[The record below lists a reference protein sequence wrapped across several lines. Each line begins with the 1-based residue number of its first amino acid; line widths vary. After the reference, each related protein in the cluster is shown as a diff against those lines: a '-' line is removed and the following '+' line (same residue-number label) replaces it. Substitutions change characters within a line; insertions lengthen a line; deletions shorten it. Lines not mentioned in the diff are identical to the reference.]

1 MTALAWAP
9 FVAAMALGAAPF
21 APVHAPVVPRV
32 PPAPVAAPVVPRT
45 PPGMA
50 GCVQGLLPRADLIR
64 SAGETVR
71 YWVQVNGISVGTV
84 DFQVYKNGQFEHTPV
99 TEYRSQ
105 FKLDALVASFI
116 PVEGRAAALVPFGGR
131 TAERAMMQFTSTEVH
146 FEENLT
152 FDADGRNLAVKRKRN
167 EAANEEKR
175 QFATPVTDFVTA
187 FYWARSIDQDA
198 KGCVL
203 IYGNQRVYTLWVQP
217 DGQEQVPTPVGPRLA
232 DRYRLRY
239 ATEKSK
245 QPIDAIFWLATD
257 ATRLPYRGEI
267 FGPNHVEATVHLF
280 EPGRAEP
287 ATK

>member
-1 MTALAWAP
+1 MTAVGYATL
-9 FVAAMALGAAPF
+9 VAAIALSAVPAPYV
-21 APVHAPVVPRV
+21 PTPVVLRT
-32 PPAPVAAPVVPRT
+32 PPAPDAAAAVPRT

-50 GCVQGLLPRADLIR
+50 GCAHAMLPRADLIR
-64 SAGETVR
+64 TVGETVR

-84 DFQVYKNGQFEHTPV
+84 DFQVYKNGQFERAQV

-131 TAERAMMQFTSTEVH
+131 LAERAMMQFTSTAVH

-152 FDADGRNLAVKRKRN
+152 LDADGRTLSVKRKRN
-167 EAANEEKR
+167 ETTNEEKR
-175 QFATPVTDFVTA
+175 RFATPVTDFVTA

-203 IYGNQRVYTLWVQP
+203 IYGNQRVYTVWVQP
-217 DGQEQVPTPVGPRLA
+217 DGQEQVPTPVGARFA

-245 QPIDAIFWLATD
+245 QPIDAVFWLATD
-257 ATRLPYRGEI
+257 ATRLPYRAEI
-267 FGPNHVEATVHLF
+267 LGPNHVEATVHLF
-280 EPGRAEP
+280 EPGRDGAN
-287 ATK
+287 